1 MRIGIVID
9 SACDLPPAF
18 IAQHGLE
25 IMPINL
31 KIGGELLHDTRDP
44 AATIAF
50 YKRYLETKDL
60 DIETQPFSVEQIT
73 ELFLSGLVQKYDRV
87 LVVCIA
93 SSRSLIHE
101 NATKASF
108 AILAG
113 YKARRE
119 VAHQDGVFQMRVL
132 DSKTFFTGE
141 AVLVHEALRLLEKE
155 QLPFDKLRPAVEEL
169 SKHVHA
175 YMVPDDLFYVYTRA
189 RKRGDRSVSWLQMKL
204 GGMLDIKPI
213 LKAYRGDTFPLEK
226 HIGYEKAL
234 ERLFDI
240 TRDAIKKG
248 LRSKLVAMSYAGNPE
263 VMRSS
268 KSYLKFVKDC
278 EKQGIETMLSVMSTT
293 AGINV
298 GPGAFTL
305 AYIGD

>member
-1 MRIGIVID
+1 VRIGIVID

-18 IAQHGLE
+18 IEQHHLE

-31 KIGGELLHDTRDP
+31 KIGSELLHDKRDP

-73 ELFLSGLVQKYDRV
+73 QLFLSGLVQKYDRV

-93 SSRSLIHE
+93 SSRSQIYE
-101 NATKASF
+101 NAQKASF

-113 YKARRE
+113 YKSKRE
-119 VAHQDGVFQMRVL
+119 AAQQDGVFQLRVL

-213 LKAYRGDTFPLEK
+213 LKAYHGDTFPLEK
-226 HIGYEKAL
+226 HSGYEKAL
-234 ERLFDI
+234 ERLFEI
-240 TRDAIKKG
+240 TLGDIKKG

-263 VMRSS
+263 VMRGS
-268 KSYLKFVKDC
+268 KSYLAFIKAC

>member
-1 MRIGIVID
+1 VRIGIVID
-9 SACDLPPAF
+9 SACDLPPDY
-18 IAQHGLE
+18 IQQHHLE
-25 IMPINL
+25 LMPINL
-31 KIGGELLHDTRDP
+31 KIGAELLHDKRDP

-50 YKRYLETKDL
+50 YKRYREAKEL
-60 DIETQPFSVEQIT
+60 DAETQPFSVEQIT
-73 ELFLSGLVQKYDRV
+73 ELFLSNLVQKFDRV

-93 SSRSLIHE
+93 SSRSLIYE

-108 AILAG
+108 QILAG
-113 YKARRE
+113 YKSRRGA
-119 VAHQDGVFQMRVL
+119 AHQDGVFQMRVL

-204 GGMLDIKPI
+204 GGLLDIKPI

-226 HIGYEKAL
+226 HIGYDKAL
-234 ERLFDI
+234 ERLFEI
-240 TRDAIKKG
+240 TLAAIKKG
-248 LRSKLVAMSYAGNPE
+248 LRTKLVAMSYAGELE
-263 VMRSS
+263 VMRRN
-268 KSYLKFVKDC
+268 KPYLAFVKAC
-278 EKQGIETMLSVMSTT
+278 EKQGVETMLSVMSTT